1 MLAIT
6 GIIVVIVILRRR
18 SERKHVIATGT
29 FDNASPPVKRHKK
42 PHANDLDYVDAH
54 NDVFDVPTSPPS
66 IALAMLTY
74 RHEPCP
80 PGTPPPPE
88 PTSFQA
94 ASSPLSTNSPP
105 SYSDLED
112 VPPTNSGF
120 TNQIPSCGQPHENSD
135 TQLSLEDIY
144 APLKF
149 ITIKYVHS
157 SFCIHNVA
165 NIAQCHMICICIK
178 LSKLVKLCR
187 DDTDTSISLNKIL
200 ICTYNYPLECT
211 QPGLQT
217 FQYTVTLSLQLV
229 STLLSLHASVMFLY
243 LFHCFFEMRAQN

>member
-1 MLAIT
+1 MHVHVHDFIVYSTICIIMSPCCVLTEIPSEVRSPLSSQRVIIGISLAVVIGVVLAIA

-42 PHANDLDYVDAH
+42 PHSNDLDYVDAH

-66 IALAMLTY
+66 IALTMLTY
-74 RHEPCP
+74 SHEPCP

-120 TNQIPSCGQPHENSD
+120 TNQIPSCGPPHENTD
-135 TQLSLEDIY
+135 TQLSIEDIH
-144 APLKF
+144 APLKMQ
-149 ITIKYVHS
+149 YSVEPRAAGHS
-157 SFCIHNVA
+157 PTPPSTTDG
-165 NIAQCHMICICIK
+165 
-178 LSKLVKLCR
+178 R
-187 DDTDTSISLNKIL
+187 EDTK
-200 ICTYNYPLECT
+200 
-211 QPGLQT
+211 GQT
-217 FQYTVTLSLQLV
+217 
-229 STLLSLHASVMFLY
+229 
-243 LFHCFFEMRAQN
+243 